1 MIANVLAITVGFM
14 GFGTPKKKKK
24 KKKEKKEKK
33 KRDANGKASSGG
45 PDQTDPRGAV

>member
-24 KKKEKKEKK
+24 KKEKK